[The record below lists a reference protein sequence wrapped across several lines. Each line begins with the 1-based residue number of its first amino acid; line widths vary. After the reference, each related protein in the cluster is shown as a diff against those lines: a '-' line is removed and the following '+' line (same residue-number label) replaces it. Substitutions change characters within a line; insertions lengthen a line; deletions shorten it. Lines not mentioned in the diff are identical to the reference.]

1 MRKTLL
7 ISAVLTALLLF
18 SVSPYGQDNS
28 NAQPEGIII
37 QPNEQDF
44 TIEINT
50 NHQVYS
56 PTERLQISVELS
68 HDAFVYIYDIN
79 PEGKVNLIYPNGFS
93 KVNFLK
99 AGKHRLPA
107 TDEYSL
113 LISGPFGVERL
124 QALALLKPMPIL
136 ELTSQNDLDVHV
148 FPQLSA
154 DPVELKPQV
163 QEMIEIHAE
172 PGEWAADW
180 TELHITPP
188 LATLSVNSYPEG
200 AYIFVDDQF
209 VGQSPLQLSVTPG
222 RVNLRMSRD
231 GFSDWTARFDV
242 ANRDLKEFNI
252 ALQPA
257 QSPVTSQPV
266 QPIPNTPGG
275 VPLPTI
281 GSSTFQLGFDI
292 GATSTGVFSTG
303 FDLGFT
309 TGLGIG
315 ASMTFDEDA
324 VPQYYNIGR
333 PVHFPRERVFK
344 MGPET
349 EAFVKLSVPI
359 TDGLLINM
367 GGGVAIQERVHIA
380 VGQSTYVINS
390 ADIVV
395 VPNGYRDTTNFWT
408 VFGGIG
414 VQLGNAIFNIS
425 NHNRRGWVAGFTIRF

>member
-1 MRKTLL
+1 MRKILL
-7 ISAVLTALLLF
+7 ISAVLSALLLF

-28 NAQPEGIII
+28 AAQPEGIIV

-44 TIEINT
+44 SIQINT
-50 NHQVYS
+50 DRQIYS
-56 PTERLQISVELS
+56 PTERLQISVDLS

-79 PEGKVNLIYPNGFS
+79 PEGNVNLIYPNGFS

-99 AGKHRLPA
+99 AGKHRLPE

-124 QALALLKPMPIL
+124 QALAVLQPMPIL
-136 ELTSQNDLDVHV
+136 ELTSQKDLDVHI
-148 FPQLSA
+148 FPLLST
-154 DPVELKPQV
+154 DPAELKPQV
-163 QEMIEIHAE
+163 QELIEIHAE

-188 LATLSVNSYPEG
+188 LATLSVNTYPEG
-200 AYIFVDDQF
+200 AYVFIDDQF
-209 VGQSPLQLSVTPG
+209 MGQSPLSLSVTPG
-222 RVNLRMSRD
+222 KVNLRLSRE
-231 GFSDWTARFDV
+231 GFGDWNGRFDV
-242 ANRDLKEFNI
+242 VNRELKEFNI

-257 QSPVTSQPV
+257 QAPIIGQPV
-266 QPIPNTPGG
+266 QPTPNNPGVG
-275 VPLPTI
+275 LPPV
-281 GSSTFQLGFDI
+281 GASSFQLGFDL
-292 GATSTGVFSTG
+292 GATHDGILSTGIDMG
-303 FDLGFT
+303 FA

-315 ASMTFDEDA
+315 ASMTFGEDA
-324 VPQYYNIGR
+324 IPQYYNVGR
-333 PVHFPRERVFK
+333 AIHFPRERIFK

-349 EAFVKLSVPI
+349 EAFVKLSVPLS
-359 TDGLLINM
+359 DSFLINL

-395 VPNGYRDTTNFWT
+395 VPNGYRDTINFWT

-414 VQLGNAIFNIS
+414 INLGNAIFNIG